1 MNKRRFAFIWGVL
14 AVIFFV
20 FSTAHAAE
28 DIKWYSYDEGLA
40 LARQEGKKM
49 FVHFYADWC
58 VYCKKMDKET
68 LSNAAIIESL
78 NQHFIPVRVNSDKNQ
93 ALARKFFIRGLP
105 STWFMS
111 ETGEKISSMPGYVSA
126 KVLIDVLKFIHTD
139 SYKKMSFKDFM
150 KTGS

>member
-1 MNKRRFAFIWGVL
+1 MNKRKFAFIWGIL